1 MNDVEGF
8 SHKRPPPHTV
18 WTWNAVPP
26 SKTDVLKAWSPAG
39 TYYLIKVIITSLVDW
54 FLTYAQYVSIIEK
67 RK

>member
-8 SHKRPPPHTV
+8 SHKSPPNTV

-26 SKTDVLKAWSPAG
+26 SKTDVPKAWFPAG

-54 FLTYAQYVSIIEK
+54 FFDICSIC
-67 RK
+67 